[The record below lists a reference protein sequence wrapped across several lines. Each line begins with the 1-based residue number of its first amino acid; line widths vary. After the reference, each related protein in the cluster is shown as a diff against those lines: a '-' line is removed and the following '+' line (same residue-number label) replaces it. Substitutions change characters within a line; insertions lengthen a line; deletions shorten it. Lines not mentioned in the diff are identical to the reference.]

1 MLYGVLYGLYEI
13 VKILADIYEDD
24 KMMKDVI
31 DSSVE
36 KKRMDELK
44 TVKCMIEIYCR
55 GNHNTKKGELC
66 QECQDIMTYAESRV
80 QRCPHMEDKTLCA
93 MCKTHCYAPT
103 YREKIRQVMRYS
115 GPRMLWRNPI
125 MTIRHLLLG
134 WGMLK

>member
-1 MLYGVLYGLYEI
+1 
-13 VKILADIYEDD
+13 
-24 KMMKDVI
+24 MMKDVI

-44 TVKCMIEIYCR
+44 TVRCMIEIYCR

-66 QECQDIMTYAESRV
+66 QECQDVMTYAESRV
-80 QRCPHMEDKTLCA
+80 QHCPHMTHKTFCA

-103 YREKIRQVMRYS
+103 YREKVRQIMRYS
-115 GPRMLWRNPI
+115 GPRMLWRSPI